1 MAKKR
6 ARTYVGLVCEEC
18 KQQNYVTE
26 KNKLNTPDPLELQKY
41 CKKCK
46 KVTRHKQ
53 MKKLD

>member
-26 KNKLNTPDPLELQKY
+26 KNKLNTPDPLELRKY